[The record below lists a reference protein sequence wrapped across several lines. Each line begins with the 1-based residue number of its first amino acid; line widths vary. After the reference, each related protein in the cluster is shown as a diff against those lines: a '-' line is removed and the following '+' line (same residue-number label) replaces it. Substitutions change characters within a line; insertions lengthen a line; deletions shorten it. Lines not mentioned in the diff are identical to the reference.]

1 MEGLKLKPM
10 YPSYKR
16 VLMTIAKRNKVDFTK
31 TEERDVSLRKEV
43 SGKSVK
49 TRLPYLNKRWVRLKE
64 CPHCDRPLEVVI
76 DETHDGRNIYLR
88 IPKR

>member
-1 MEGLKLKPM
+1 M
-10 YPSYKR
+10 
-16 VLMTIAKRNKVDFTK
+16 D
-31 TEERDVSLRKEV
+31 EERAVSLRKDV